1 MIYAEV
7 HLNRQI
13 CCIRPMSALVNF
25 RYPLYQLSEYVW
37 QIPSEARPGMRVPV
51 TIYASRK
58 LLDKMMTDRTIDQ
71 AVNVA
76 HLIGAQKH
84 VVLLPDAHEGYGMPV
99 GGVLATDIEN
109 GIVSSGAVGYD
120 INCGVRLIATNLNEK
135 DVKPKIKELVHQLY
149 LNVPTGV
156 GARHHTVRLT
166 SSQLSDVLI
175 EGARWAVANGYG
187 WEEDFRRAEEEGRLE
202 GADPAKVSE
211 TAKSR
216 GAPELGTLGSGNH
229 FLEVQRVDA
238 IFDEQAANRMGIY
251 EVGQVTIL
259 IHCGSRG
266 FGHQVCSDYLRI
278 SEQAMRRYSISV
290 PDRELVC
297 VPIASKEGQDYIAA
311 MKCACNYAW
320 ANRQII
326 THWTRLAF
334 EKVFKSEAEQ
344 LGMRLVYDVA
354 HNIAKAEEH
363 KVNGEKKKVL
373 VHRKGATRSFA
384 AGSPLIPK
392 DYRDLGQPVLI
403 PGSMGTASWVLLGH
417 PNSYELSFGTT
428 AHGAG
433 RMMSRSAAVRQYG
446 DKVRKIMEERGVY
459 IETPSWKGAAEEV
472 PQAYKDV
479 DEVVETSH
487 ALKIATKVVRL
498 VPLGVIKG

>member
-1 MIYAEV
+1 
-7 HLNRQI
+7 
-13 CCIRPMSALVNF
+13 MSALVSF
-25 RYPLYQLSEYVW
+25 RYPLRQISEYVW
-37 QIPSEARPGMRVPV
+37 QIPKDAKPGMRVPV

-76 HLIGAQKH
+76 HLQGAQKH

-99 GGVLATDIEN
+99 GGVLATDLDG
-109 GIVSSGAVGYD
+109 GIISSGAVGYD
-120 INCGVRLIATNLNEK
+120 INCGVRLIATNLHEK
-135 DVKPKIKELVHQLY
+135 DVRPRIKELVHELFTK
-149 LNVPTGV
+149 VPTGV
-156 GARHHTVRLT
+156 GAVHHTVRL
-166 SSQLSDVLI
+166 SPSQLDDVLV
-175 EGARWAVANGYG
+175 EGAKWAVANGYG
-187 WEEDFRRAEEEGRLE
+187 WEEDYRRAEEEGQMK
-202 GADPAKVSE
+202 GADPTKVSE
-211 TAKSR
+211 MAKRR

-238 IFDEQAANRMGIY
+238 IFDEQAAKRMGIY
-251 EVGQVTIL
+251 EVGQITVL

-278 SEQAMRRYSISV
+278 SEQAMRRYNISV

-297 VPIASKEGQDYIAA
+297 VPVNSREGLDYRAA
-311 MKCACNYAW
+311 MHAACNYAW
-320 ANRQII
+320 ANRQLI
-326 THWTRLAF
+326 THWTRLSF
-334 EKVFKSEAEQ
+334 ERVFKNSAEA

-354 HNIAKAEEH
+354 HNIAKVEEH
-363 KVNGEKKKVL
+363 KVNGERKQVL

-384 AGSPLIPK
+384 AGSPLIPR
-392 DYRDLGQPVLI
+392 DYQDLGQPVLI

-417 PNSYELSFGTT
+417 ANSYELSFGTT

-446 DKVRKIMEERGVY
+446 DKVKQIMQEKGVY